1 MTTTTGSRA
10 VQIDNR
16 LSDLFQTRRRD
27 AENGTEQREPDFPV
41 ASPETWSWLDQFKA
55 VTEQQEEDAK
65 LEEINARSTFKVRKE
80 ECRPFW
86 APEDSKKTEA
96 IWKMSKPVLAKDCMK
111 QRKASLRKTGKR

>member
-1 MTTTTGSRA
+1 MTTTAGSRG

-27 AENGTEQREPDFPV
+27 AENGIEQRDRDIPA
-41 ASPETWSWLDQFKA
+41 ASPDTSSWLDQFKA
-55 VTEQQEEDAK
+55 VTEQLEEDAK
-65 LEEINARSTFKVRKE
+65 LEEVNSRSTFKVRKE

-86 APEDSKKTEA
+86 APEDFKKTEA
-96 IWKMSKPVLAKDCMK
+96 MWKKSKPVLAKDCMK